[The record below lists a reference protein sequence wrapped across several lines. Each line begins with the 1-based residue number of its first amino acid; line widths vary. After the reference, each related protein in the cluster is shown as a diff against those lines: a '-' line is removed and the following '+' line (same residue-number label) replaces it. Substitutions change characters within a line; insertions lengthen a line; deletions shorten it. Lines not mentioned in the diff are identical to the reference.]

1 MCTEFYKKT
10 NSSQEKEKHTLK
22 RPKNASKYPMQRGV
36 CFELFLSAVNVKVIQ
51 KTLVQK
57 FLRKN

>member
-1 MCTEFYKKT
+1 MCTKFHKKT

-22 RPKNASKYPMQRGV
+22 IPQNAPWRGEHALN
-36 CFELFLSAVNVKVIQ
+36 FFSAVNVKVMQ
-51 KTLVQK
+51 KTFAQN